1 MGAVLIYELA
11 LNGKAQGNPFSF
23 KVCVI
28 SSYIASN
35 RCSLTLAGREPHARS
50 VAKCSHQCRREVP
63 AMHEERSRSSTN
75 DLLRMYVP
83 AQYQVRTALTP

>member
-28 SSYIASN
+28 SSSIA
-35 RCSLTLAGREPHARS
+35 
-50 VAKCSHQCRREVP
+50 
-63 AMHEERSRSSTN
+63 
-75 DLLRMYVP
+75 
-83 AQYQVRTALTP
+83 